1 MLVSDIIEFLVEF
14 VTVMIINGDELQ
26 NHFPNSYIMDSLYIV
41 YPQFWLGEVL
51 DRELHMHLSIIK

>member
-14 VTVMIINGDELQ
+14 VMVMIINELQ

-51 DRELHMHLSIIK
+51 DRELNMHLSIIK